1 MDPSRNDQ
9 GIKVTFEKP
18 VPLLGLH
25 AQHLGFVRRCRLTK
39 KACVVDALELQTSW
53 QSIEIDRSAVS
64 YDSEQGVFKLLKGD
78 ALVRNVDW

>member
-1 MDPSRNDQ
+1 M
-9 GIKVTFEKP
+9 
-18 VPLLGLH
+18 
-25 AQHLGFVRRCRLTK
+25 
-39 KACVVDALELQTSW
+39 DALELQTSW